1 MELKELIIQLIK
13 TGATISDKLNK
24 KIKTEGVSLP
34 QFNVLRILRGH
45 KDGNVNLFMVQQ
57 RMVNRMS
64 NTTRLIDKL
73 IEKNLVKREICTD
86 NRRKIELSITQRG
99 LDLLVKLD
107 PLISNE
113 EEKLMRSLT
122 VNEKKQLFGLLDK
135 INVNHKK
142 VDSGL

>member
-1 MELKELIIQLIK
+1 MELKKLIIKLLK
-13 TGATISDKLNK
+13 TGASISDKLNK

>member
-1 MELKELIIQLIK
+1 MELKALIIKLLK
-13 TGATISDKLNK
+13 TGASISDKLNK

-73 IEKNLVKREICTD
+73 IEKNLVKREICMD
-86 NRRKIELSITQRG
+86 NRRKIELSITQKG

-142 VDSGL
+142 VDLGH

>member
-1 MELKELIIQLIK
+1 
-13 TGATISDKLNK
+13 
-24 KIKTEGVSLP
+24 
-34 QFNVLRILRGH
+34 
-45 KDGNVNLFMVQQ
+45 MVQQ

-142 VDSGL
+142 VDLGL

>member
-73 IEKNLVKREICTD
+73 IEKNLVKREICMD
-86 NRRKIELSITQRG
+86 NRRKIELSITQKG

-142 VDSGL
+142 VDLGP

>member
-73 IEKNLVKREICTD
+73 IEKNLVKREICMD
-86 NRRKIELSITQRG
+86 NRRKIELSITQKG

-142 VDSGL
+142 VDLGH

>member
-142 VDSGL
+142 VDLGL